1 MMITAAVTLALL
13 LNAAPGAKAEPR
25 AERASPAYVTG
36 IVSVNFIQ
44 PPLVEKQKMPFQ
56 SGDLLPVELDLVRQT
71 VVTEDATYVHLA
83 VSLAPM
89 MQPSV
94 LKNVRPDEQETA
106 LAKAYNELLNMLA
119 ERAARSMNG
128 KVSERKPLQLAFGK
142 GSTLAGS
149 TYEDGVPRP
158 NGSFMVNALL
168 TDAPE
173 VHVVFASS
181 RNEATVTEFVR
192 SISFAPASAKSFGR

>member
-25 AERASPAYVTG
+25 AERAAPAYVTG

-71 VVTEDATYVHLA
+71 VVTEDATYVHVA

-128 KVSERKPLQLAFGK
+128 NARELASRSKPR
-142 GSTLAGS
+142 
-149 TYEDGVPRP
+149 V
-158 NGSFMVNALL
+158 
-168 TDAPE
+168 
-173 VHVVFASS
+173 ASQIQ
-181 RNEATVTEFVR
+181 A
-192 SISFAPASAKSFGR
+192 